1 MAENHELGKN
11 GELIAS
17 AFLKNKGYSVLEINW
32 RKGPLEIDLIA
43 KKGNTLVIIEVKT
56 RSSNYFGEPEEFVTR
71 AKQKTLIRAAN
82 LYILENNID
91 LETRFDIV
99 SVVIS
104 GEQHRVHHI
113 EDAFYP
119 TI

>member
-1 MAENHELGKN
+1 MAEHNELGKS
-11 GELIAS
+11 GEAIA
-17 AFLKNKGYSVLEINW
+17 AGFLKNKGYSVLEINW

-43 KKGNTLVIIEVKT
+43 KTGNILVIVEVKT

-82 LYILENNID
+82 LYILENDIE
-91 LETRFDIV
+91 LEARFDII
-99 SVVIS
+99 SVLIS